1 MKNAKKYLSA
11 LLALAVAAPTFTGC
25 DNGLDEYPSDAQIPA
40 PSDKFTTEIQ
50 FVSRLSD
57 AALCSGASDYEAVHD
72 YIVTTLDGRNGSW
85 LTVLGRADNGDLR
98 SLMGTAFDSYRWTTF
113 AFNRIQSKTA
123 YQGSILFV
131 NRCLTESRGEA
142 CGAGCYVTGLTT
154 GMKGVRTDKNDLGEV
169 TGTTEVSFDVNVLT
183 ARFETA
189 DQISAFGGGDGVL
202 RSFYDTNMPLLMIG
216 TVKNDL
222 FESLQAAG
230 QSAGTSYGFNV
241 FEVSKGSQYTLF
253 LLTEERFW
261 GFNKVETETIANGI
275 ESYRISV
282 MW

>member
-1 MKNAKKYLSA
+1 M
-11 LLALAVAAPTFTGC
+11 
-25 DNGLDEYPSDAQIPA
+25 
-40 PSDKFTTEIQ
+40 
-50 FVSRLSD
+50 
-57 AALCSGASDYEAVHD
+57 
-72 YIVTTLDGRNGSW
+72 
-85 LTVLGRADNGDLR
+85 
-98 SLMGTAFDSYRWTTF
+98 
-113 AFNRIQSKTA
+113 
-123 YQGSILFV
+123 
-131 NRCLTESRGEA
+131 
-142 CGAGCYVTGLTT
+142 
-154 GMKGVRTDKNDLGEV
+154 
-169 TGTTEVSFDVNVLT
+169 
-183 ARFETA
+183 
-189 DQISAFGGGDGVL
+189 L

-241 FEVSKGSQYTLF
+241 FEVSKGSLYTIF

>member
-1 MKNAKKYLSA
+1 
-11 LLALAVAAPTFTGC
+11 
-25 DNGLDEYPSDAQIPA
+25 
-40 PSDKFTTEIQ
+40 
-50 FVSRLSD
+50 
-57 AALCSGASDYEAVHD
+57 
-72 YIVTTLDGRNGSW
+72 
-85 LTVLGRADNGDLR
+85 
-98 SLMGTAFDSYRWTTF
+98 
-113 AFNRIQSKTA
+113 
-123 YQGSILFV
+123 
-131 NRCLTESRGEA
+131 
-142 CGAGCYVTGLTT
+142 
-154 GMKGVRTDKNDLGEV
+154 MKGVRTDKNDLGEV

-241 FEVSKGSQYTLF
+241 FEVSKGSQYTIF

-261 GFNKVETETIANGI
+261 GFQQGRNRDDRQRHRKLQDQRDVVIPPPKRQNARQPGFTPGCLLLYPPAASEGPETPDEAPESRNSGGDGNDPGRTDIHSGVFPNAEAREDKTKNGRKRALRTFPTACGICGNK
-275 ESYRISV
+275 RI
-282 MW
+282 

>member
-1 MKNAKKYLSA
+1 
-11 LLALAVAAPTFTGC
+11 
-25 DNGLDEYPSDAQIPA
+25 
-40 PSDKFTTEIQ
+40 
-50 FVSRLSD
+50 
-57 AALCSGASDYEAVHD
+57 VHD

-85 LTVLGRADNGDLR
+85 LTVLDRADNGDLR

-113 AFNRIQSKTA
+113 AFNRIQSQTA
-123 YQGSILFV
+123 YQGSMLFV

-241 FEVSKGSQYTLF
+241 FEVSKGSQYTIF

>member
-1 MKNAKKYLSA
+1 M
-11 LLALAVAAPTFTGC
+11 
-25 DNGLDEYPSDAQIPA
+25 
-40 PSDKFTTEIQ
+40 
-50 FVSRLSD
+50 
-57 AALCSGASDYEAVHD
+57 
-72 YIVTTLDGRNGSW
+72 
-85 LTVLGRADNGDLR
+85 
-98 SLMGTAFDSYRWTTF
+98 
-113 AFNRIQSKTA
+113 
-123 YQGSILFV
+123 LFV

-189 DQISAFGGGDGVL
+189 DQISAFGGSDGVL

-241 FEVSKGSQYTLF
+241 FEVSKGSQYTIF